1 MQTAERQRPKK
12 ANYYVSL
19 EALTELL
26 AKVKSG
32 AATAE
37 EREHATRTLSSFRSR
52 YVAGNLSKRAALQL
66 GLIDAKGNAL
76 NWQSEPS

>member
-1 MQTAERQRPKK
+1 MQTAERERATK

-19 EALTELL
+19 DVLTELL

-32 AATAE
+32 RATPQ
-37 EREHATRTLSSFRSR
+37 EREYATRTLSMFRSR

-76 NWQSEPS
+76 N